1 MLRIRKSQC
10 TCADSSLAL
19 LFMCAACRTV
29 QIARCW
35 ADLPHAA
42 ISTSLT
48 GNRSSY
54 WNLKPTLQ
62 PPRVRP
68 YSIAPVQKK
77 WYSTGPCA
85 NRSSQPRAH
94 EEEGSTVLLLSKRF
108 STSAAIRLLPR
119 NIHAHSG
126 GGWKDCWISEDKK
139 MNCKYKPSSLLWV
152 SICDITPHVWCNSGK
167 VLGTSCESSTT
178 IHLLAVLHVLR

>member
-1 MLRIRKSQC
+1 MLQ
-10 TCADSSLAL
+10 T
-19 LFMCAACRTV
+19 
-29 QIARCW
+29 
-35 ADLPHAA
+35 HAA

-62 PPRVRP
+62 PPRVSP

-77 WYSTGPCA
+77 WYSTGLCA

-126 GGWKDCWISEDKK
+126 EAEKIAESQRTRKWTANTNHPVFCGFLSVILPPTFDAIQERFWEHPVNHPQLFICLLFYMCFANRPLVLILKMLVLWIDGWAEQGWGNIQ
-139 MNCKYKPSSLLWV
+139 
-152 SICDITPHVWCNSGK
+152 
-167 VLGTSCESSTT
+167 
-178 IHLLAVLHVLR
+178 

>member
-1 MLRIRKSQC
+1 MLQ
-10 TCADSSLAL
+10 T
-19 LFMCAACRTV
+19 
-29 QIARCW
+29 
-35 ADLPHAA
+35 HAA

-85 NRSSQPRAH
+85 NRSSQPQAH

-108 STSAAIRLLPR
+108 STSAAIRRLPGIYTHIRGRLKRLLDLRGQENELQIQTIQSSVGFYLWYYPPR
-119 NIHAHSG
+119 LMQFRKGSGNIL
-126 GGWKDCWISEDKK
+126 WIIHNYSFA
-139 MNCKYKPSSLLWV
+139 CCFTCASLIALSS
-152 SICDITPHVWCNSGK
+152 
-167 VLGTSCESSTT
+167 
-178 IHLLAVLHVLR
+178 